1 MMALDYRVFRLPR
14 ALELTTLLGNMK
26 STPMVI
32 DNILEL
38 NDNWKEKQSA
48 LYQFKK
54 PPYFEFTT
62 ANRPPWS
69 HR

>member
-1 MMALDYRVFRLPR
+1 MALDYRVFRLPR

-26 STPMVI
+26 SMPMVI
-32 DNILEL
+32 DNILGL

-54 PPYFEFTT
+54 PPYLEFTT
-62 ANRPPWS
+62 ASRLPWS